1 MVGVDDS
8 YSDSNGGQ
16 ATTGGQTARSPTD
29 GGGVAIGFSPSG
41 KCAYQLRFSFGIV
54 TTPSGQW
61 PAPYSQ
67 GGPGPDRGVTG
78 YAASPL
84 RSIPAGLKLSGTATV
99 GAYCGGVVTDQG
111 SYNFQ
116 GLDPG
121 DDAWGS
127 EFCSLSGAGLG
138 SR

>member
-1 MVGVDDS
+1 M
-8 YSDSNGGQ
+8 
-16 ATTGGQTARSPTD
+16 
-29 GGGVAIGFSPSG
+29 
-41 KCAYQLRFSFGIV
+41 

-99 GAYCGGVVTDQG
+99 GAYCGGIVTDQG

-116 GLDPG
+116 GLYPG
-121 DDAWGS
+121 NDSWGG
-127 EFCSLSGAGLG
+127 EFCSLSGAGAGQPVGTATITWHFLPTFATKHPHKK
-138 SR
+138 